1 MKLTGKLLFISV
13 RNKYCTAC
21 ALGIHQDNHK
31 CYKNWDASSSQMET
45 DIIVEGFK
53 IAEKMHGVRYL
64 KFVRDGDSSVYPTLL
79 ETVPLWGRDIKK
91 LECANHACKCYRG
104 SLEKL
109 VAENPSYKGKGGL
122 TSKMRKRLTSAA
134 RCAIK
139 MRSIKKDD
147 PNSVKLLEQD
157 LINGPRHCFGYHDKC
172 SPDFCKVAKKQS
184 GVLSDA
190 VVASDDAKEDS
201 IDSNDLHGQSICVN
215 NKLK

>member
-1 MKLTGKLLFISV
+1 
-13 RNKYCTAC
+13 
-21 ALGIHQDNHK
+21 
-31 CYKNWDASSSQMET
+31 MET

-147 PNSVKLLEQD
+147 PNFGTRLDQWSSTLLR
-157 LINGPRHCFGYHDKC
+157 LP
-172 SPDFCKVAKKQS
+172 
-184 GVLSDA
+184 
-190 VVASDDAKEDS
+190 
-201 IDSNDLHGQSICVN
+201 
-215 NKLK
+215 